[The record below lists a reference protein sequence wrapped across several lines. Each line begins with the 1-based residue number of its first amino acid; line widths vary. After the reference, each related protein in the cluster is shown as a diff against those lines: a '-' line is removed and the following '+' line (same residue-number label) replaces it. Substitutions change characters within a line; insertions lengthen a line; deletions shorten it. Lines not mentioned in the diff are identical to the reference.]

1 MNLRGT
7 LLKTVAYHISLML
20 ENFIDCTITPIL
32 QVVSNLPKVERLM
45 GKSSVLTQ
53 VVWEGICEEKSL

>member
-7 LLKTVAYHISLML
+7 LLKTVAYHISLTL

-53 VVWEGICEEKSL
+53 VV